1 MLPSEQTALRGCGAS
16 DGGNGM
22 AFRKEMLA
30 RGLFAA
36 ALLMGCGGSQ
46 AESTTGGGLQEA
58 PPPPRPVGPASA
70 RGDAE
75 ATATVG
81 RAGGTLT
88 LSNGARLEI
97 PQGALTE
104 EIEVTLRNGA
114 DGQAFGD
121 RERQRAVGPMLT
133 IEPRMISQ
141 GEPFVVSIPQQPVPN
156 GFATDDLAFAMEEV
170 ADEQRAMDT
179 LGTVTRWQFYPCALE
194 GGRLTA
200 RTTGLMGQRV
210 QFGVAR

>member
-1 MLPSEQTALRGCGAS
+1 MAIRKDMVAGA
-16 DGGNGM
+16 
-22 AFRKEMLA
+22 
-30 RGLFAA
+30 LFAGA
-36 ALLMGCGGSQ
+36 FLAGCGGSQ
-46 AESTTGGGLQEA
+46 AESTTAGGLQEA

-70 RGDAE
+70 RGDSE

-88 LSNGARLEI
+88 LSNGSRLEI

-114 DGQAFGD
+114 EGQAFGD
-121 RERQRAVGPMLT
+121 RERQRPIGPMLS
-133 IEPRMISQ
+133 IEPQLISE
-141 GEPFVVSIPQQPVPN
+141 GAPFVVSIPQQPVPS
-156 GFATDDLAFAMEEV
+156 GFATEDLAFAMEEV
-170 ADEQRAMDT
+170 ADEQRAIDT

-194 GGRLTA
+194 GNRLLA
-200 RTTGLMGQRV
+200 RTTGLMGHRV